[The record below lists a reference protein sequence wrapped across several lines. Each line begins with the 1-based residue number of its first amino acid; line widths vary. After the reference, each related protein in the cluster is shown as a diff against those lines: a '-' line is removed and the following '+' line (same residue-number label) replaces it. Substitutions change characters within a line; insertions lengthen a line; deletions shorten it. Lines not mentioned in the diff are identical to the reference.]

1 MVRLKLIVAF
11 DHAFVTYE
19 VTSQKYTSTNLLQN
33 AAKMVHGGKTHIL
46 ALYKPNFTYFSFT
59 LFSPNLHYLLVAINI
74 VNI

>member
-19 VTSQKYTSTNLLQN
+19 LTSQIYTLQTRC
-33 AAKMVHGGKTHIL
+33 MVHGGK
-46 ALYKPNFTYFSFT
+46 KDTYLLCINQISPTFSFN